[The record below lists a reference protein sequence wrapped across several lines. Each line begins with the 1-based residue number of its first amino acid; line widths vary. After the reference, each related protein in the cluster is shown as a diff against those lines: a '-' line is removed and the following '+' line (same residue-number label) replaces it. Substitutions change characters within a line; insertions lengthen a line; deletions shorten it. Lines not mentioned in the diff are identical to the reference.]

1 MAENVKKGTRDI
13 IQFISSLITLI
24 AGIVLVFLGFFAV
37 PIGVIDYTVIT
48 AFGLFLSFVGAV
60 WHIDLKYD
68 FKTREIER
76 EIKKDKDGS
85 IIYSLHWEH
94 YFKHIVQKY
103 NGIYKI

>member
-1 MAENVKKGTRDI
+1 MEQLKKGTRDI
-13 IQFISSLITLI
+13 IQFISSLITLV

-85 IIYSLHWEH
+85 TI
-94 YFKHIVQKY
+94 
-103 NGIYKI
+103 

>member
-1 MAENVKKGTRDI
+1 MAENIKKGTRDI
-13 IQFISSLITLI
+13 IQFISSLITLV

-68 FKTREIER
+68 FKTKEIER
-76 EIKKDKDGS
+76 EIKKDRDGS
-85 IIYSLHWEH
+85 TI
-94 YFKHIVQKY
+94 
-103 NGIYKI
+103 

>member
-1 MAENVKKGTRDI
+1 MQRLKLKSLKIAYVRKTTDMEQLKKGTRDI

-76 EIKKDKDGS
+76 ELKKDKEVD
-85 IIYSLHWEH
+85 
-94 YFKHIVQKY
+94 
-103 NGIYKI
+103 

>member
-1 MAENVKKGTRDI
+1 MAQFEKRNRDI
-13 IQFISSLITLI
+13 IQFISSLVTLV

-76 EIKKDKDGS
+76 DLKKDK
-85 IIYSLHWEH
+85 
-94 YFKHIVQKY
+94 
-103 NGIYKI
+103 

>member
-1 MAENVKKGTRDI
+1 MAQLKKVNRDI

-68 FKTREIER
+68 FKTREIES
-76 EIKKDKDGS
+76 EIKKGKEAD
-85 IIYSLHWEH
+85 
-94 YFKHIVQKY
+94 
-103 NGIYKI
+103 

>member
-1 MAENVKKGTRDI
+1 MQRLKLKSLKTAYVRRTTDMAQLEKGIRDK

-76 EIKKDKDGS
+76 EIKKDKEVD
-85 IIYSLHWEH
+85 
-94 YFKHIVQKY
+94 
-103 NGIYKI
+103 

>member
-1 MAENVKKGTRDI
+1 MAEDIKKGTRDI

-76 EIKKDKDGS
+76 EIKKDKEVD
-85 IIYSLHWEH
+85 
-94 YFKHIVQKY
+94 
-103 NGIYKI
+103 

>member
-1 MAENVKKGTRDI
+1 MAQDIKKGTRDI
-13 IQFISSLITLI
+13 IQFISSLITLV

-68 FKTREIER
+68 FKTKEIER
-76 EIKKDKDGS
+76 EIRKDKEVG
-85 IIYSLHWEH
+85 
-94 YFKHIVQKY
+94 
-103 NGIYKI
+103 

>member
-1 MAENVKKGTRDI
+1 MRKTTDMAQLKKVNRDI

-68 FKTREIER
+68 FKTKEIER
-76 EIKKDKDGS
+76 DLKKDKEVD
-85 IIYSLHWEH
+85 
-94 YFKHIVQKY
+94 
-103 NGIYKI
+103 

>member
-1 MAENVKKGTRDI
+1 MAESKKGTRDI
-13 IQFISSLITLI
+13 IQFISSLITLV

-85 IIYSLHWEH
+85 TI
-94 YFKHIVQKY
+94 
-103 NGIYKI
+103 

>member
-1 MAENVKKGTRDI
+1 MQRLKLKSLKTAYVRKITDMEQLKKGTRDI

-60 WHIDLKYD
+60 CHIDLKYD
-68 FKTREIER
+68 FKTKEIER
-76 EIKKDKDGS
+76 EIKKDKEVD
-85 IIYSLHWEH
+85 
-94 YFKHIVQKY
+94 
-103 NGIYKI
+103 

>member
-13 IQFISSLITLI
+13 IQFISSLITLV

-68 FKTREIER
+68 FKTKEIER

-85 IIYSLHWEH
+85 TI
-94 YFKHIVQKY
+94 
-103 NGIYKI
+103 

>member
-1 MAENVKKGTRDI
+1 MAQFEKRNRDI

-68 FKTREIER
+68 FKTKEIER
-76 EIKKDKDGS
+76 EIKKN
-85 IIYSLHWEH
+85 EE
-94 YFKHIVQKY
+94 V
-103 NGIYKI
+103 N

>member
-1 MAENVKKGTRDI
+1 MQRLKLKSLKTAYVRKTIDMEQLKKGTRDI
-13 IQFISSLITLI
+13 IQFISSLITLV

-85 IIYSLHWEH
+85 AI
-94 YFKHIVQKY
+94 
-103 NGIYKI
+103 

>member
-1 MAENVKKGTRDI
+1 MEQLKKGTRDI
-13 IQFISSLITLI
+13 IQFISSLITLV
-24 AGIVLVFLGFFAV
+24 AGIVWVFLGFFAV

-76 EIKKDKDGS
+76 DLKKDKEVD
-85 IIYSLHWEH
+85 
-94 YFKHIVQKY
+94 
-103 NGIYKI
+103 

>member
-68 FKTREIER
+68 FKTKEIER
-76 EIKKDKDGS
+76 EIKKDRDGS
-85 IIYSLHWEH
+85 TI
-94 YFKHIVQKY
+94 
-103 NGIYKI
+103 

>member
-1 MAENVKKGTRDI
+1 MAENIKKGTRDI

-37 PIGVIDYTVIT
+37 PFGVIDYSVIT

-60 WHIDLKYD
+60 LHIDLKYD
-68 FKTREIER
+68 FKTKEIER

-85 IIYSLHWEH
+85 II
-94 YFKHIVQKY
+94 
-103 NGIYKI
+103 

>member
-1 MAENVKKGTRDI
+1 MAQLKKVNRDI

-68 FKTREIER
+68 FKTKEIER
-76 EIKKDKDGS
+76 EIKKN
-85 IIYSLHWEH
+85 EE
-94 YFKHIVQKY
+94 V
-103 NGIYKI
+103 N

>member
-1 MAENVKKGTRDI
+1 MAENIKKGTRDI
-13 IQFISSLITLI
+13 IQFISSLITLV

-68 FKTREIER
+68 FKTKEIER

-85 IIYSLHWEH
+85 TI
-94 YFKHIVQKY
+94 
-103 NGIYKI
+103 

>member
-13 IQFISSLITLI
+13 IQFISSLITLV

-68 FKTREIER
+68 FKTKEIER
-76 EIKKDKDGS
+76 EIKKDRDGS
-85 IIYSLHWEH
+85 TI
-94 YFKHIVQKY
+94 
-103 NGIYKI
+103 

>member
-1 MAENVKKGTRDI
+1 MVEDIKKGTRDI
-13 IQFISSLITLI
+13 IQFISSLITLV

-68 FKTREIER
+68 FKTKEIER
-76 EIKKDKDGS
+76 EIKKDRDGS
-85 IIYSLHWEH
+85 TI
-94 YFKHIVQKY
+94 
-103 NGIYKI
+103 

>member
-1 MAENVKKGTRDI
+1 MEQLKKGTRDI

-76 EIKKDKDGS
+76 EIKKDKEVD
-85 IIYSLHWEH
+85 
-94 YFKHIVQKY
+94 
-103 NGIYKI
+103 

>member
-1 MAENVKKGTRDI
+1 MEQLKKGTRDI

-76 EIKKDKDGS
+76 EINKDKDGS
-85 IIYSLHWEH
+85 TI
-94 YFKHIVQKY
+94 
-103 NGIYKI
+103 

>member
-1 MAENVKKGTRDI
+1 MEQLKKGTRDI
-13 IQFISSLITLI
+13 IQFISSLITLV

-68 FKTREIER
+68 FKTKEIER

-85 IIYSLHWEH
+85 TI
-94 YFKHIVQKY
+94 
-103 NGIYKI
+103 

>member
-1 MAENVKKGTRDI
+1 MRKITDMEQLKKGTRDI
-13 IQFISSLITLI
+13 IQFISSLITLV

-76 EIKKDKDGS
+76 EIKKDKEVD
-85 IIYSLHWEH
+85 
-94 YFKHIVQKY
+94 
-103 NGIYKI
+103 

>member
-1 MAENVKKGTRDI
+1 MQRLKLKSLKTAHVRRTTDMAEDIKKGTRDI

-68 FKTREIER
+68 FKTKEIER
-76 EIKKDKDGS
+76 EIKKGKEVG
-85 IIYSLHWEH
+85 
-94 YFKHIVQKY
+94 
-103 NGIYKI
+103 

>member
-1 MAENVKKGTRDI
+1 MEQLKKGTRDI

-76 EIKKDKDGS
+76 EIKKEKEVD
-85 IIYSLHWEH
+85 
-94 YFKHIVQKY
+94 
-103 NGIYKI
+103 

>member
-1 MAENVKKGTRDI
+1 MQRLKLKSLKTAHVRRTTDMAEDIKKGTRDI

-68 FKTREIER
+68 FKTKEIER
-76 EIKKDKDGS
+76 EIKKR
-85 IIYSLHWEH
+85 
-94 YFKHIVQKY
+94 
-103 NGIYKI
+103 

>member
-1 MAENVKKGTRDI
+1 MQRLKLKSLKTAYVRRTTDMAQLKKVNRDI
-13 IQFISSLITLI
+13 IQFISSLITLV

-60 WHIDLKYD
+60 WHIDIKYD

-76 EIKKDKDGS
+76 EINKDKEVG
-85 IIYSLHWEH
+85 
-94 YFKHIVQKY
+94 
-103 NGIYKI
+103 

>member
-13 IQFISSLITLI
+13 IQFISSLITLV

-76 EIKKDKDGS
+76 EIRKDKEVD
-85 IIYSLHWEH
+85 
-94 YFKHIVQKY
+94 
-103 NGIYKI
+103 

>member
-1 MAENVKKGTRDI
+1 MEQLKKGNRDI

-76 EIKKDKDGS
+76 EIKKDREVD
-85 IIYSLHWEH
+85 
-94 YFKHIVQKY
+94 
-103 NGIYKI
+103 